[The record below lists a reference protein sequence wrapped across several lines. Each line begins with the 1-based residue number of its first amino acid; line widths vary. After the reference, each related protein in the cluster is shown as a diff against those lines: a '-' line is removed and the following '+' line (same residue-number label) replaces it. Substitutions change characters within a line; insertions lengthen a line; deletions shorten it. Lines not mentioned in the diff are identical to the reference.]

1 MMAGSVAVGRFLDWE
16 YGRVGRALG
25 RKKEIDNDKEKEAA
39 GGVGDNAGSGD
50 RRKEVEAGFP
60 IEKARLRTM
69 PFILMTF
76 ITCVVGYGWCLQAQV
91 NMSGPLLL
99 QIVGMCIYLLSASLR
114 AITNPLPPHVYS
126 RFHGHGSDEYRADS
140 PG

>member
-16 YGRVGRALG
+16 YRRVGSALG
-25 RKKEIDNDKEKEAA
+25 KNKETDKNEEKEAA
-39 GGVGDNAGSGD
+39 GGVGDNAGTGSGD

-76 ITCVVGYGWCLQAQV
+76 IACVVGYGWCLQAKV

-99 QIVGMCIYLLSASLR
+99 QIVGMCIYLFSWSLSMS
-114 AITNPLPPHVYS
+114 
-126 RFHGHGSDEYRADS
+126 GG
-140 PG
+140 

>member
-25 RKKEIDNDKEKEAA
+25 KKKKTDNNEGKEAIGA
-39 GGVGDNAGSGD
+39 VSDNAGRGD

-76 ITCVVGYGWCLQAQV
+76 IACVVGYGWCLQAKI
-91 NMSGPLLL
+91 NMAGPLLL
-99 QIVGMCIYLLSASLR
+99 QIVGTSIYLFA
-114 AITNPLPPHVYS
+114 
-126 RFHGHGSDEYRADS
+126 GSMSGE
-140 PG
+140 

>member
-25 RKKEIDNDKEKEAA
+25 KRKEIDNNEGKQAEV
-39 GGVGDNAGSGD
+39 GVGDNARGGD

-76 ITCVVGYGWCLQAQV
+76 IGCVVGYGWCLQAKV
-91 NMSGPLLL
+91 NMAGPLLL
-99 QIVGMCIYLLSASLR
+99 QIVGMCIYLFALSL
-114 AITNPLPPHVYS
+114 
-126 RFHGHGSDEYRADS
+126 
-140 PG
+140 